1 MGQLVEGVWGC
12 CEVRWSCR
20 GATQASTLWKP
31 CAVLGAADKHAA
43 GVWLGCCTPH
53 PPASE
58 AMSVGM
64 CLCLAAVQAP
74 EGADQL
80 VRTALKCCL
89 AADKGTKFG
98 PVLGSFLADTLSP
111 LPASTPLLQV
121 GGGSAEP
128 CSSQSW

>member
-1 MGQLVEGVWGC
+1 
-12 CEVRWSCR
+12 VRV
-20 GATQASTLWKP
+20 P
-31 CAVLGAADKHAA
+31 
-43 GVWLGCCTPH
+43 
-53 PPASE
+53 PPALL
-58 AMSVGM
+58 
-64 CLCLAAVQAP
+64 LCCVQAP

-121 GGGSAEP
+121 GAGSAVEL
-128 CSSQSW
+128 CGQMFASGR